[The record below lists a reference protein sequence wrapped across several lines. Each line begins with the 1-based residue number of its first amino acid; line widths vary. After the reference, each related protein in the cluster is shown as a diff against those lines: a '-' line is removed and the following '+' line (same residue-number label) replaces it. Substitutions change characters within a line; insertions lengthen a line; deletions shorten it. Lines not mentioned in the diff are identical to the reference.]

1 MSFYSAD
8 ALPRAITDLEGVLCA
23 GGVMTLFG
31 RGAAARLAIV
41 LGAPPVLVEV
51 PDDEVPDDEVPDD
64 EVPDDEV
71 PDDEA
76 PEDGSAPGAAL
87 EPVPVL
93 LGAREG
99 ADEVARA
106 ALPGARSRDQR
117 ALSGVR
123 GPGGALQV
131 PGDHAS
137 SADWDGVDEIPDD
150 EFPVREDSGP
160 DAEMSGPPDGVLEDD
175 TTPEHRQ
182 APDSGAPTDATDG
195 PHRATLA
202 VVTPDPVVEWRA
214 HALCCAFRGR
224 GVPADVDRLPDGR
237 PVVRSAYRADLV
249 PLAAAWRLSDGGVA
263 VPPDLELDGPRLR
276 LWVLAAGR
284 RRGRAYTLGLDPH
297 ARATHEPLLT
307 ACQRAG
313 LGATLAGDEDDPVV
327 EIVGQRR
334 QRRLAELVGDRP
346 RTLVE
351 GVWPE

>member
-1 MSFYSAD
+1 MGQMSFYSAD

-31 RGAAARLAIV
+31 RGTAARLAIV
-41 LGAPPVLVEV
+41 LGAPPLLI
-51 PDDEVPDDEVPDD
+51 EVPDD

-76 PEDGSAPGAAL
+76 PV
-87 EPVPVL
+87 PVP
-93 LGAREG
+93 
-99 ADEVARA
+99 DE
-106 ALPGARSRDQR
+106 PIRDQQDLVAAGGLAAEPWR
-117 ALSGVR
+117 PDDQQASVAVQEPAGDP
-123 GPGGALQV
+123 PGT
-131 PGDHAS
+131 GDHGRE
-137 SADWDGVDEIPDD
+137 WDEGVDEIPAD
-150 EFPVREDSGP
+150 EFPTRDEDPRPPDGAPPDDAPSDGARGSFVRIDRPKGPLAQNDDAQNDDAQNED
-160 DAEMSGPPDGVLEDD
+160 GPPD
-175 TTPEHRQ
+175 
-182 APDSGAPTDATDG
+182 APTPG
-195 PHRATLA
+195 

-214 HALCCAFRGR
+214 HALCCALRGR
-224 GVPADVDRLPDGR
+224 GVPADVERLPDGR

-249 PLAAAWRLSDGGVA
+249 GLATAWRGEDGA
-263 VPPDLELDGPRLR
+263 TTVPRDLELDGPRLR

-346 RTLVE
+346 RSLVE